1 MWKGASMSEDVT
13 ALFCSMF
20 YTSDIPNVESNLSE
34 VVIGCLLHT
43 DYVVLV
49 PGLNVNMRIV

>member
-1 MWKGASMSEDVT
+1 MSEDVT